1 MRLIEDVSATGG
13 RRMLRHAYI
22 WYRFSVIVMR
32 DALGMTFPKPTG
44 EEESRQAS
52 DSKAAEPSLV
62 T

>member
-1 MRLIEDVSATGG
+1 
-13 RRMLRHAYI
+13 MLRHAYI